1 MKKCTLH
8 MIVNGEKVSIEV
20 SPNSTLLDV
29 LRDKLNLMEVK
40 EGCGQGDCGACT
52 VILDGKAVNSC
63 LTLAMQAEGKE
74 VTTLSGL
81 NKSRKIHPLQ
91 KSFISHGA
99 IQCGFCTPGMIMS
112 AKALLDKNPHPTREE
127 IKVAISGNLC
137 RCTGY
142 KKIVEAIEAVARGK
156 EEKGGEDVTA

>member
-1 MKKCTLH
+1 MKKYTLH
-8 MIVNGEKVSIEV
+8 MIVNGEEV
-20 SPNSTLLDV
+20 SVEVRPNSTLLEV

-40 EGCGQGDCGACT
+40 EGCGQGDCGTCT
-52 VILDGKAVNSC
+52 VILNGKAVNSC
-63 LTLAMQAEGKE
+63 LTLAVQAEGKE
-74 VTTLSGL
+74 VITLSGL
-81 NKSRKIHPLQ
+81 NKNGKIHPLQ
-91 KSFISHGA
+91 KSFISYGA

-142 KKIVEAIEAVARGK
+142 KKIIEAVEAVVKGK
-156 EEKGGEDVTA
+156 EEKEGENVEA